1 MTILDF
7 ILLIILFFF
16 TFSGFWFGLIH
27 TLGALVGT
35 IAGVLVAGYYFE
47 QLANVVNPI
56 FMGNENLA
64 KIAAFLLIFIVVNR
78 LVGLVFWLIN
88 KVFKL
93 IAIIPFLKTIN
104 RLAGALLGLLEGA
117 LVLGVIL
124 VMIGKFPFAD
134 FIIPAIQSS
143 DVAKWLIQIGKI
155 LVPLLPELVR
165 QIKGALPL

>member
-16 TFSGFWFGLIH
+16 TFSGFWFGLIYS
-27 TLGALVGT
+27 LGALVGT
-35 IAGVLVAGYYFE
+35 VAGVLVAGYYFE
-47 QLANVVNPI
+47 QLAGLINPI

-64 KIAAFLLIFIVVNR
+64 KVVAFLLIFILVNR

-88 KVFKL
+88 KVFKV

-104 RLAGALLGLLEGA
+104 RLAGAVLGLLEGA
-117 LVLGVIL
+117 LVLGIVL
-124 VMIGKFPFAD
+124 VMIGRFPFSN
-134 FIIPAIQSS
+134 FIIPAIESS
-143 DVAKWLIQIGKI
+143 KVAKWLIHIGKI

-165 QIKGALPL
+165 QAKSYLKW